1 MASFAEPRRSVT
13 MQIAFVDA
21 STPPF
26 DVTFNKVAAAVTGGR
41 FCHCEIAFEGVK
53 LGKLRGFLPQFSG
66 SSADSV
72 RCRDALHTILNLYP
86 PNADEELVHVA
97 FFALQGMPLG
107 VRVLSEHSADAF
119 YQKYSDAWK
128 VYQIRGAPGN
138 VLGAQ
143 LWWCLKQVGKPYDMM
158 GALTCPL
165 KSNTSDFEPDRDR
178 WFCSNHALRFVQHMA
193 LCQDMSLRC
202 TTPNSLEKGLRKAY
216 KEGIARTFEEVE
228 NLDSKEGLPDPPL
241 CDLVLDQDHWRIIGD
256 ILPSVIEHGERG
268 WHDD

>member
-1 MASFAEPRRSVT
+1 MASLAEPRRSVT

-41 FCHCEIAFEGVK
+41 FCHCEIAFDSIK
-53 LGKLRGFLPQFSG
+53 LGKLREFVPLFDKSTP
-66 SSADSV
+66 DDI
-72 RCRDALHTILNLYP
+72 RCKDALHSILNLFP
-86 PNADEELVHVA
+86 PDANDELVHIA
-97 FFALQGMPLG
+97 FYALQGMPLG
-107 VRVLSEHSADAF
+107 VRVLSERSADPF
-119 YQKYSDAWK
+119 FQKYSDAWK
-128 VYQIRGAPGN
+128 VYQIRDAPGD
-138 VLGAQ
+138 VSGMQ
-143 LWWCLKQVGKPYDMM
+143 LFWCLKQVGKPYDTM

-165 KSNTSDFEPDRDR
+165 KTNTSDFEPDRDA

-216 KEGIARTFEEVE
+216 KEGIARSFEEAE
-228 NLDSKEGLPDPPL
+228 NWQQGLDPPV
-241 CDLVLDQDHWRIIGD
+241 CDLALDQSHWRLIGD

-268 WHDD
+268 WRNDSE